1 MVSNLRKIV
10 YFSHYKKLFM
20 MYFIPDRE
28 TLMIQIQNHYSKVSQ
43 AAQSQKL
50 MIGFHFSNFTLQY
63 YSTETLQFWSDE

>member
-1 MVSNLRKIV
+1 
-10 YFSHYKKLFM
+10 